1 MEENKEKSQNPIV
14 IDDADVPSIIG
25 GQFQI
30 MQEYRDNLD
39 EARKKAELAK
49 NSASLSK
56 DKKTGVFKNKEA
68 IESLQDTTLSLAEAQ
83 LMAQE
88 VQEKSFEYQKKLGEI
103 TKYLFGLGVSNIA
116 SNRMVVH
123 ELEMRLNHASEE
135 EIDEMARQE
144 ITNLV
149 KQLKMQEDV
158 LKKQIELSGKLKEHE
173 VGIKAQ
179 TDKDKEQDA
188 KLTALSLWN
197 KELKERV
204 AHLEEEKET
213 LKETIIRKNKTTM
226 MVASLGIV
234 LALVALVLLII
245 QMIMK

>member
-1 MEENKEKSQNPIV
+1 MEEIKDEPLAPAIV
-14 IDDADVPSIIG
+14 DEADVPSVIG

-30 MQEYRDNLD
+30 MQEYRENLD
-39 EARKKAELAK
+39 IARAKADLAK
-49 NSASLSK
+49 TSASQSK

-83 LMAQE
+83 IVAAE

-116 SNRMVVH
+116 SNRMVVK
-123 ELEMRLNHASEE
+123 ELEMRLKNASEE
-135 EIDEMARQE
+135 EIDDMARQE

-158 LKKQIELSGKLKEHE
+158 LKKQIELSGKLKEHD

-188 KLTALSLWN
+188 KINALSEWN
-197 KELKERV
+197 KELKDKINS
-204 AHLEEEKET
+204 LEEENNR
-213 LKETIIRKNKTTM
+213 LKDNYEKDKKRM
-226 MVASLGIV
+226 MTSVATLGIISL
-234 LALVALVLLII
+234 LAFIFALIALFI
-245 QMIMK
+245 

>member
-1 MEENKEKSQNPIV
+1 MEEEVKEKLAPVV
-14 IDDADVPSIIG
+14 IDESDVPEVIG
-25 GQFQI
+25 NQFQI
-30 MQEYRDNLD
+30 MQEYRANLD
-39 EARKKAELAK
+39 IAKAKADLAK
-49 NSASLSK
+49 TNANQSK

-83 LMAQE
+83 IVATE

-123 ELEMRLNHASEE
+123 ELEMRLKNASEE
-135 EIDEMARQE
+135 EIDDMAREE

-158 LKKQIELSGKLKEHE
+158 LKKQIELSGKLKEHD

-197 KELKERV
+197 KELKDRV
-204 AHLEEEKET
+204 SKLEEENT
-213 LKETIIRKNKTTM
+213 NLKETVKRNSKNIM
-226 MVASLGIV
+226 MIVSIATVIALIGLILGFISLFI
-234 LALVALVLLII
+234 
-245 QMIMK
+245 